1 MNDKTMIHALSLAVP
16 FFVELVLKT
25 MVGSVNTLMLSR
37 ISDHAAASVAVSNQ
51 ILNMILAFSTMLSS
65 GTMVLAN
72 QEIGAGN
79 TKGVREITTLGA
91 VFSTSAGILFGIV
104 SLILAEPFVR
114 LLGLEDALIADA
126 VWYLKIVGGT
136 CVVQFIS
143 AFCSAQLR
151 CIGKAYLA
159 MLSTI
164 GVNLINI
171 GGSLWVLLFWIGGKG
186 VIGIS
191 VVRAIS
197 ETVGLLFLLV
207 PFYKY
212 FDHFFAM
219 RHFIPWK
226 HAGAILKT
234 SVSFGVESLSYML
247 AKLITVGFITAL
259 PVEILS
265 AKTYAQTIS
274 SYNYL
279 LGAAFAQASQIMVG
293 QLVGAGKNRD
303 AERLTRKTAGIA
315 LCSNLIFSMLFLL
328 FYKDILGIFTSSA
341 VVIHAAHQVMKLD
354 VLIAVGRS
362 LGHVYGNALK
372 ATGYVLGPM
381 IIAIIGIWGFSV
393 GSGFL
398 FSVICSLGIVGIWIG
413 EMMDEWIRAV
423 LLAGL
428 WFRKKWVPKRRMLQ
442 ERG

>member
-1 MNDKTMIHALSLAVP
+1 MNNKTRIHVLRLAIP

-25 MVGSVNTLMLSR
+25 MVGSVNTFMLSH

-51 ILNMILAFSTMLSS
+51 ILNIILAFSTMLAS
-65 GTMVLAN
+65 GTMILAN

-79 TKGVREITTLGA
+79 TKEVREVTTLGA
-91 VFSTSAGILFGIV
+91 VFSTSVGIILGMI
-104 SLILAEPFVR
+104 SLIFAEPFVR
-114 LLGLEDALIADA
+114 MLGLEEALIADA

-164 GVNLINI
+164 GINLINI
-171 GGSLWVLLFWIGGKG
+171 GGSLWVIMFWTGGRG

-191 VVRAIS
+191 IVRAIS

-212 FDHFFAM
+212 FNYFLAI
-219 RHFIPWK
+219 RYFISWK
-226 HAGAILKT
+226 YVGAILKT

-247 AKLITVGFITAL
+247 AKLITVSFITAL

-279 LGAAFAQASQIMVG
+279 LGTAFAQASQIMVG
-293 QLVGAGKNRD
+293 QLIGAGKDRE
-303 AERLTRKTAGIA
+303 AEWLIQKTAVIA
-315 LCSNLIFSMLFLL
+315 LCSNLFFSLLFLA
-328 FYKDILGIFTSSA
+328 FYKHILGIFTSSA

-372 ATGYVLGPM
+372 ATGYVLKPM

-393 GSGFL
+393 GSGYL
-398 FSVICSLGIVGIWIG
+398 FSVTCSLGIVGIWIG
-413 EMMDEWIRAV
+413 EIMDEWIRAV

-428 WFRKKWVPKRRMLQ
+428 WLRKKWVPKRRMVQ
-442 ERG
+442 ERR